1 MYVCKYNVIVCMIV
15 ASQSAI
21 KHALSSLN
29 DICSVRLEYTYM
41 KHIHIVITIV
51 IGMLNKNTW
60 GIYII
65 GVRPIRS
72 NIANMQACV
81 TKNSD
86 IS

>member
-60 GIYII
+60 GIY
-65 GVRPIRS
+65 RCE
-72 NIANMQACV
+72 ANQKQHCKHAGMCDQ
-81 TKNSD
+81 KL
-86 IS
+86 